1 MYRFCFPVTRFVLCC
16 CSADSWP
23 LGKEMGWWASV
34 LRRGPATGRV
44 QVASARFSFTRVAT
58 SGANKSSR
66 WCSGGW
72 GEAISWV
79 REGSRAIPQRQ
90 GSGGPGAPP
99 PAPAPPGALASG
111 ARLGIAQHRGGDMAG
126 LSGFLVTLR
135 GPERR
140 APAVPGSATHT
151 AFTFGRGVTVWSAGS
166 RAVGLA
172 GAGCEHL
179 ARPKRPLCTQRS
191 IYRACQS
198 LQRLLLPF
206 SHY

>member
-34 LRRGPATGRV
+34 LRQGPATGRA
-44 QVASARFSFTRVAT
+44 QVANAQFSFTRVAT

-66 WCSGGW
+66 LCSGGW
-72 GEAISWV
+72 GEGISWV
-79 REGSRAIPQRQ
+79 REGSRAIPQYQ
-90 GSGGPGAPP
+90 GSGGPWAPP
-99 PAPAPPGALASG
+99 RPLPLQGLLPPVPDWASPSTG
-111 ARLGIAQHRGGDMAG
+111 GGDMAG
-126 LSGFLVTLR
+126 LRGFLVTLR

-151 AFTFGRGVTVWSAGS
+151 AFTFGRGVTVWSTGS
-166 RAVGLA
+166 RSVGLV

-191 IYRACQS
+191 IYWACQS
-198 LQRLLLPF
+198 PQRLLLPF